1 MKNQIEIKTD
11 PAGTKY
17 WYQNDQLH
25 RTDGPAV
32 EYPNGTKRYWINGKE
47 LTQLE
52 AFVLIK
58 AKCNEKSN

>member
-32 EYPNGTKRYWINGKE
+32 EESDGTKEYWINGN
-47 LTQLE
+47 QLSD
-52 AFVLIK
+52 V
-58 AKCNEKSN
+58 EKFILFKQKL